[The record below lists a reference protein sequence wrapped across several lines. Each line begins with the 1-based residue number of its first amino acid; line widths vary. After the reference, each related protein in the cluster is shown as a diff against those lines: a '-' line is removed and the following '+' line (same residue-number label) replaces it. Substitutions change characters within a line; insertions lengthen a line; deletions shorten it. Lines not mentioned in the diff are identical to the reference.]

1 MWLSQEM
8 EASYTLLLV
17 NMHPSGQVSSEDGSG
32 TGHLTHSVQA
42 QAVCVRV
49 CVCVCVC
56 VCTLVFNKRVLKNKT
71 SK

>member
-42 QAVCVRV
+42 QAVCVRA
-49 CVCVCVC
+49 CVCVY
-56 VCTLVFNKRVLKNKT
+56 LSL
-71 SK
+71 